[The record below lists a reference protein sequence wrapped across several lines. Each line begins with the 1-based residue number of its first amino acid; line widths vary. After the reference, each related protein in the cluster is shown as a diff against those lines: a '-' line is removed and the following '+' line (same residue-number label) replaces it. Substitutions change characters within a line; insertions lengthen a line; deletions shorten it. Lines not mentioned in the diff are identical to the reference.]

1 MILSRRSFLKV
12 AGLSAVAV
20 AGASMFT
27 GCNVNNLFS
36 TGVVYSAEVGSSI
49 TEDTIKKLNESKYT
63 NAVPGHSDLY
73 SNNDGKCKEAVQNQL
88 NGAQVLSN
96 IPGAKNVE
104 VESAKTKMVK
114 RPALMSSR
122 PFWLRRPPLPTAD
135 FPTPSHERRAFARLF
150 LFCPAC
156 AHPLLHCMAAVIYN
170 KEYCKHHPVFS
181 RKDTLS
187 CEFVFIPLAARST

>member
-36 TGVVYSAEVGSSI
+36 TGVVYSGKEGENIDS
-49 TEDTIKKLNESKYT
+49 DLIKKLNENKFA

-73 SNNDGKCKEAVQNQL
+73 SNNPTKCKEAVQNQL

-96 IPGAKNVE
+96 IPDAKNVE
-104 VESAKTKMVK
+104 VESAKIGFALDKDGKETSTYVIKAVLVK
-114 RPALMSSR
+114 K
-122 PFWLRRPPLPTAD
+122 T
-135 FPTPSHERRAFARLF
+135 T
-150 LFCPAC
+150 
-156 AHPLLHCMAAVIYN
+156 
-170 KEYCKHHPVFS
+170 
-181 RKDTLS
+181 
-187 CEFVFIPLAARST
+187 STNG

>member
-36 TGVVYSAEVGSSI
+36 TGVVYSGKEGENIYS
-49 TEDTIKKLNESKYT
+49 DLIKKLNENKFA

-73 SNNDGKCKEAVQNQL
+73 SNNPTKCKEAVQNQL

-104 VESAKTKMVK
+104 VESAKIGFALDKDGKETSTYVIKAVLVK
-114 RPALMSSR
+114 K
-122 PFWLRRPPLPTAD
+122 T
-135 FPTPSHERRAFARLF
+135 T
-150 LFCPAC
+150 
-156 AHPLLHCMAAVIYN
+156 
-170 KEYCKHHPVFS
+170 
-181 RKDTLS
+181 
-187 CEFVFIPLAARST
+187 STNG

>member
-36 TGVVYSAEVGSSI
+36 TGVVYSGKEGENIDS
-49 TEDTIKKLNESKYT
+49 DLIKKLNENKFA

-73 SNNDGKCKEAVQNQL
+73 SNNPTKCKEAVQNQL

-104 VESAKTKMVK
+104 VESAKIGFALDKDGKATSTYVIKAVLVK
-114 RPALMSSR
+114 K
-122 PFWLRRPPLPTAD
+122 T
-135 FPTPSHERRAFARLF
+135 T
-150 LFCPAC
+150 
-156 AHPLLHCMAAVIYN
+156 
-170 KEYCKHHPVFS
+170 
-181 RKDTLS
+181 
-187 CEFVFIPLAARST
+187 STNG